1 MRITCVNYTNAI
13 PFIEGIQ
20 AADPEGSKVQLSLD
34 IPSVSGKKILEGH
47 ADIGLVPVAVLPKL
61 KEYRIISDYCI
72 AGFKKV
78 KSVCLFSQVPLSDI
92 KVVLLDYQSMT
103 SVKLV
108 QVLNTFYWKKD
119 IRFLPAEE
127 DFISAIGGS
136 TAAVVIGDRTFG
148 MHEDYAFVYDLCE
161 EWYHFTGLSFMF
173 AAWVCVNP
181 AIDDKDIAWLNEAF
195 SKGIQGIDKNKEQLM
210 PPHAPFDYYTYLTK
224 NIYYQSGPMEKHAM
238 ELFHA
243 LMKKR

>member
-20 AADPEGSKVQLSLD
+20 AANMKDEKVKLSLD
-34 IPSVSGKKILEGH
+34 IPSVSGTKLLQGK
-47 ADIGLVPVAVLPKL
+47 ADIGLVPVAVLPQL

-78 KSVCLFSQVPLSDI
+78 KSVCLFSKVPLSEI

-108 QVLNTFYWKKD
+108 QLLNTFYWKKD
-119 IRFLPAEE
+119 IRFLPAAE
-127 DFISAIGGS
+127 DFISDIAGS

-148 MHEDYAFVYDLCE
+148 MHDNYPFVYDLCE
-161 EWYHFTGLSFMF
+161 EWYNYTGLSFMF

-181 AIDDKDIAWLNEAF
+181 AIDEKEIAWLNEAL
-195 SKGIQGIDKNKEQLM
+195 SQGIQGIEKNKERLM
-210 PPHAPFDYYTYLTK
+210 PPIAPYDYYSYLTK
-224 NIYYQSGPMEKHAM
+224 NILYQSGPMEKHAM